1 MVVVVSLR
9 VLVTMVVS
17 SSDAVGE
24 GAAGTDEESAG
35 VEAAGA
41 DEALPFNILAASA
54 SSWQPTMM
62 PSYVVIGSA

>member
-9 VLVTMVVS
+9 VMVTMVVS

-24 GAAGTDEESAG
+24 GAAGTDDESTGVLG

-41 DEALPFNILAASA
+41 DEALPLNILAASA
-54 SSWQPTMM
+54 SS
-62 PSYVVIGSA
+62 